1 MGIPRDWHPSVGF
14 EADARVGWA
23 GGYVGDGVAATN
35 LAGRT
40 LADHVLG
47 RRTGLTELPWVQHRS
62 PSWEIEPLRW
72 LGVNVGLQLA
82 GLADREERARQRA
95 IVRQGMLEGD
105 DRYLAP
111 RDRGPVRAY
120 VRDRV
125 DGRFSVGQVMLPV
138 LLTVLVATVV
148 MMYLP
153 EQSSWVRIGVFV
165 AVYGMLLW
173 GLVDGWMLARRLKG
187 EIGRVFPQRAGET
200 KGLTSYVILRSF
212 QMRGSRTPRAAVERG
227 ETPRALR

>member
-1 MGIPRDWHPSVGF
+1 MTQGPQVSGKWRPP
-14 EADARVGWA
+14 
-23 GGYVGDGVAATN
+23 
-35 LAGRT
+35 LA
-40 LADHVLG
+40 LVIY
-47 RRTGLTELPWVQHRS
+47 S
-62 PSWEIEPLRW
+62 
-72 LGVNVGLQLA
+72 
-82 GLADREERARQRA
+82 
-95 IVRQGMLEGD
+95 
-105 DRYLAP
+105 
-111 RDRGPVRAY
+111 
-120 VRDRV
+120 
-125 DGRFSVGQVMLPV
+125 V